1 MDLSV
6 HIEDTPIPA
15 LSASPRVVMQ
25 FEIIDATGSSRG
37 ESRSPLSGR
46 LMRVLDATVSSRP
59 KTSDRRLL

>member
-37 ESRSPLSGR
+37 ELAGAKIENRGSQAAALPHPLR
-46 LMRVLDATVSSRP
+46 
-59 KTSDRRLL
+59 